1 MVTHGYV
8 VFKYKGIYY
17 TFYNHSDSYFEHLGN
32 LVVDEINSMVNKNA
46 IRYCKNMLLLIPLKG
61 NEEGEV
67 HIHNF
72 HSLLNYPESYQYFT
86 SNKEKLCEYTYT
98 IDFDA
103 NKFIANK
110 YDENIYSFNLYD
122 IPLDWYE
129 ITQKHSSYDDSD
141 IENNSE
147 SGSDS
152 GSGSGSSSGSGSGS
166 EDDTNEDDILNKI
179 AELENKL
186 EKLKLKLSK
195 K

>member
-8 VFKYKGIYY
+8 IFKYKGINY

-32 LVVDEINSMVNKNA
+32 LVVDEINQMVNKNA
-46 IRYCKNMLLLIPLKG
+46 IKYCKDLLLRIPLKG
-61 NEEGEV
+61 NEEGDN
-67 HIHNF
+67 HIHDF
-72 HSLLNYPESYQYFT
+72 YSLLNHPEIFQYFT
-86 SNKEKLCEYTYT
+86 SNDEPRSNYTYT

-110 YDENIYSFNLYD
+110 YGENIYTFNLYD

-129 ITQKHSSYDDSD
+129 ITQKHSSYEDSD
-141 IENNSE
+141 IENNSV
-147 SGSDS
+147 
-152 GSGSGSSSGSGSGS
+152 SGSGS

-179 AELENKL
+179 ADLENKL

>member
-32 LVVDEINSMVNKNA
+32 LVVNEINNMINKNLVK
-46 IRYCKNMLLLIPLKG
+46 YCKNMLLRIPLKG
-61 NEEGEV
+61 NEEGEW
-67 HIHNF
+67 HIHDF
-72 HSLLNYPESYQYFT
+72 YSLLNHPETYQYFT
-86 SNKEKLCEYTYT
+86 SNDEPGAEYTYT

-110 YDENIYSFNLYD
+110 YGENIYSFNLYD
-122 IPLDWYE
+122 VPLDWYE
-129 ITQKHSSYDDSD
+129 ITQNYLSYEDSD

-147 SGSDS
+147 SGS
-152 GSGSGSSSGSGSGS
+152 
-166 EDDTNEDDILNKI
+166 EDNNEDDILNKI
-179 AELENKL
+179 ADLENKL